1 RFPAGTKI
9 VGIASLWIL
18 FLTKNRPKRNKYN
31 GVSYLI
37 PFTKILRQKS
47 SVFLVFFINQD

>member
-1 RFPAGTKI
+1 KI

-37 PFTKILRQKS
+37 PFTKDRNFNFVS
-47 SVFLVFFINQD
+47 MFL